1 MVAGRPI
8 AHHVWAGNT
17 VDHKTVQEV
26 VRDLHQRFQF
36 HRIVFVGDRG
46 MVTDQNIMKSLST
59 VHLVT
64 LRLEGRDAR
73 CGVNG
78 GSPDERRVLKALKP
92 SELRPPEPPKGEE
105 CVM

>member
-1 MVAGRPI
+1 MCDRQGRRLLPNW
-8 AHHVWAGNT
+8 HQHNR
-17 VDHKTVQEV
+17 
-26 VRDLHQRFQF
+26 VRVHFGQLEAWR
-36 HRIVFVGDRG
+36 R
-46 MVTDQNIMKSLST
+46 TLDQLLAAKE

-64 LRLEGRDAR
+64 LRLEGRDAQ

>member
-1 MVAGRPI
+1 MVAGWPI

-46 MVTDQNIMKSLST
+46 MVTDQNIMNANSASGRFALKVRTRGVEST
-59 VHLVT
+59 
-64 LRLEGRDAR
+64 
-73 CGVNG
+73 G
-78 GSPDERRVLKALKP
+78 GSPDATRVLKALKP
-92 SELRPPEPPKGEE
+92 SELRPPQPPKGEE